1 MTELDAII
9 AQVSRMVESV
19 AETVAEQSLSV
30 ANISNGANFAS
41 TEAKSG
47 SEAISRVAHV
57 SAGARATAGEIKSL
71 AGTVANDAERL
82 DEHVERFLKAVR
94 AA

>member
-1 MTELDAII
+1 MNELDAII
-9 AQVSRMVESV
+9 GQVSRMVESV
-19 AETVAEQSLSV
+19 AATVAEQSMSV
-30 ANISNGANFAS
+30 ANISSGANFAS

-57 SAGARATAGEIKSL
+57 TAGARATAGEVKSL
-71 AGTVANDAERL
+71 ARAVANDAERL
-82 DEHVERFLKAVR
+82 DEHVERFLRAVR